1 MKLNPRSQQP
11 PPRRKLVSGVFS
23 LAVLFLATGTAR
35 SDDPETEKGVRLWCH
50 EHPDTAFCDEQQQAA
65 KRVMPFKIPPRFA
78 EIEAAAKAAGYPRL
92 CICVGEEKDGSLF
105 QYPTYCVQDISK
117 IPSFCIVAL
126 IEKEFEAAFKK
137 LLRGS
142 Q

>member
-1 MKLNPRSQQP
+1 MMMK
-11 PPRRKLVSGVFS
+11 KLLLTGI
-23 LAVLFLATGTAR
+23 AALFLATGAAH

-50 EHPDTAFCDEQQQAA
+50 EHPDTAFCAEQQAT
-65 KRVMPFKIPPRFA
+65 KRVMPFKILPWFA
-78 EIEAAAKAAGYPRL
+78 KIEATAKAAGYSRF

-105 QYPTYCVQDISK
+105 QYPTYCVRDISK
-117 IPSFCIVAL
+117 IPSFCIFAL
-126 IEKEFEAAFKK
+126 EREKEFEAAFKK